1 MKGNNVA
8 TKNIPCPECGSAR
21 VRWRNRRWYDGPLN
35 FIETM
40 LSGATTIRTDDG
52 VSAMQRSSMDAG
64 FMRDR
69 GIEEQQRKM
78 GRHTAE
84 MFWRCP
90 DCRMSG
96 EANRDDYKD

>member
-1 MKGNNVA
+1 MQTNNW
-8 TKNIPCPECGSAR
+8 PCPNCGSSK

-40 LSGATTIRTDDG
+40 FSGATTIRTDAG
-52 VSAMQRSSMDAG
+52 ISAMDRSAMDAS

-69 GIEEQQRKM
+69 DISEEQRRM

-84 MFWRCP
+84 LFWKCP
-90 DCRMSG
+90 DCRMNG
-96 EANRDDYKD
+96 EANRADFA